1 MRITGIKQ
9 SSGKI
14 VPVEP
19 NINVEQ
25 QGKTLRETDTGAVM
39 AVKEIYG
46 GWISPALQAE
56 YVVAE

>member
-1 MRITGIKQ
+1 MKITGIKQ

-25 QGKTLRETDTGAVM
+25 KGKTLRETDTGAVM